1 MLHAGTL
8 NSASAPCIT
17 WLCWCIQLGSKGFGD
32 PLTFD
37 NVYYTA
43 LLQKPWAAPNADSMA
58 KMIGLPS
65 DHVLPD
71 DPDCKPILQ
80 MYAADQQRFF
90 KDFSDA
96 YVKLTTLGAQWKPL
110 AHA

>member
-1 MLHAGTL
+1 MSVQEFVALAGAHT
-8 NSASAPCIT
+8 
-17 WLCWCIQLGSKGFGD
+17 LGSKGFGD

-37 NVYYTA
+37 NAYFTA

-71 DPDCKPILQ
+71 DSDCKPVIQ
-80 MYAADQQRFF
+80 MYAADQKLFF
-90 KDFSDA
+90 KDFADA
-96 YVKLTTLGAQWKPL
+96 YVKLTMLGAQWRSVVTT
-110 AHA
+110 

>member
-1 MLHAGTL
+1 MLLVDNSLKLCLTL
-8 NSASAPCIT
+8 LSGCM
-17 WLCWCIQLGSKGFGD
+17 QLGSKGFGD

-37 NVYYTA
+37 NAYYTA

-58 KMIGLPS
+58 KMVGLPS

-71 DPDCKPILQ
+71 DPDCKPIIQ
-80 MYAADQQRFF
+80 MYAADQQQFF

-110 AHA
+110 VQA

>member
-1 MLHAGTL
+1 MCA
-8 NSASAPCIT
+8 
-17 WLCWCIQLGSKGFGD
+17 QLGSKGFGD

-37 NVYYTA
+37 NAYFTA

-71 DPDCKPILQ
+71 DSDCKPVIQ
-80 MYAADQQRFF
+80 MYATDQKQFF

-96 YVKLTTLGAQWKPL
+96 YVKLTMLGVQWRPI
-110 AHA
+110 AIT

>member
-1 MLHAGTL
+1 ML
-8 NSASAPCIT
+8 PCLT
-17 WLCWCIQLGSKGFGD
+17 PLRRCLQLGSKGFGE

-37 NVYYTA
+37 NAYFTA

-71 DPDCKPILQ
+71 DPDCKPVIQ
-80 MYAADQQRFF
+80 AYASNQQRFF

-96 YVKLTTLGAQWKPL
+96 YVKLTTLGAQWKPITSV
-110 AHA
+110 